1 MTSEH
6 KGSFLEGMLLLVGF
20 QLGGELAK
28 RLLHLPVP
36 APVLGMAF
44 LLLLLLGL
52 GRVPASLARASDGLL
67 GHLALL
73 FVPASVSAILDLGAI
88 RSELLAI
95 ALAVVAS
102 TWAAMAAT
110 AGTFLLMEGRG
121 KDAP

>member
-1 MTSEH
+1 MSMERR
-6 KGSFLEGMLLLVGF
+6 GSFLEGVLMLVGF
-20 QLGGELAK
+20 QLLGELA
-28 RLLHLPVP
+28 RRFFHLPVP

-110 AGTFLLMEGRG
+110 AGTFLLLEGRG
-121 KDAP
+121 KESR

>member
-1 MTSEH
+1 MVLTH

-20 QLGGELAK
+20 QLLGELVK
-28 RLLHLPVP
+28 RFFHLPVP
-36 APVLGMAF
+36 APVLGMALLLVF
-44 LLLLLLGL
+44 LLLL

-73 FVPASVSAILDLGAI
+73 FVPAGVSAFLDIGAI

-110 AGTFLLMEGRG
+110 AWTFQLLVGRG
-121 KDAP
+121 EEAP